1 MATEQEQ
8 NVAKLPPTQPEPNI
22 VKLPQKLD
30 VRKIGDSQWRV
41 TCLIGRTIIFYGE
54 TGAGAPPFTVNN
66 EFTQADVGKWRA
78 VDRGRHL
85 VVGFG
90 GKVAVA
96 PKEGG
101 QPNEVQVNFDGI
113 AMAL

>member
-1 MATEQEQ
+1 MS
-8 NVAKLPPTQPEPNI
+8 TQPEPNV

-30 VRKIGDSQWRV
+30 VRKIGNSQWRV

-54 TGAGAPPFTVNN
+54 AGAEVPPFTANN
-66 EFTQADVGKWRA
+66 EFTQGDLGKWRA
-78 VDRGRHL
+78 VDQGRHMI
-85 VVGFG
+85 VGFG
-90 GKVAVA
+90 GKVHVS

-101 QPNEVQVNFDGI
+101 NPGEVQVTFDGI